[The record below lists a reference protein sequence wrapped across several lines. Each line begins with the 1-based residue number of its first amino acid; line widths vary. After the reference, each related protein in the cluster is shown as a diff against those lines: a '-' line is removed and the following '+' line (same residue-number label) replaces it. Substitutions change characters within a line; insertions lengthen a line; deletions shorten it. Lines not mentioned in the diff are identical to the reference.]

1 MRSSPVHR
9 SASVGDVVTRG
20 PRRALRRFAGD
31 SSGFVTI
38 EFVLWMPLVAFILVI
53 AVDASMA
60 FMRQSHQWQVSREA
74 ARIVSRYGMTE
85 AQAEAYV
92 ASEAAIGDVVPT
104 VDVRFNLANVIV
116 ETSMPIEAMTP
127 FGTLNFVAGDKITSR
142 VTHTMEPL

>member
-1 MRSSPVHR
+1 
-9 SASVGDVVTRG
+9 
-20 PRRALRRFAGD
+20 
-31 SSGFVTI
+31 
-38 EFVLWMPLVAFILVI
+38 
-53 AVDASMA
+53 MA

-92 ASEAAIGDVVPT
+92 AREATVGEVVPT
-104 VDVRFNLANVIV
+104 VDVRFDLANVIV